1 MKIKIYHYLVFFIT
15 LITSN
20 LCAESIEDYVALEFG
35 NYTPIKSV
43 VPYSDLVEYL
53 ELATNNNGKA
63 IMGVAY
69 KKIQSYKLITGTVVV
84 KKENDKFVL
93 VKADFPD
100 ISKIKNGKNR
110 RKVASILK
118 PLKNITFSPDD
129 KKRIVDLT
137 SGATRYGAE
146 SLNYFNYL
154 ARRVAI
160 EINKY
165 NEKKL

>member
-1 MKIKIYHYLVFFIT
+1 MKNKIYHYIVF
-15 LITSN
+15 LITFISCN
-20 LCAESIEDYVALEFG
+20 LYSESIEDYVALEFG
-35 NYTPIKSV
+35 NYIPIESV
-43 VPYSDLVEYL
+43 VPFSDLIEYL
-53 ELATNNNGKA
+53 ELATNNTGKA
-63 IMGVAY
+63 VMGVAY

-129 KKRIVDLT
+129 KKRVVDLT

-165 NEKKL
+165 NEK